1 MKKPLTVREIAEKA
15 GVSLGTV
22 SRVMNNAANIDP
34 ELKEHTLSVI
44 RANNYVPL
52 RRPRRNSRRNAA
64 EGGRIAV
71 LFCDISHQWDESY
84 FSRSYAEGIEEVCA
98 AYRVRM
104 EFFTLQDLCDETFF
118 QRISKFDGILIKHV
132 FHPGDERIDRIN
144 ALAEKLPVVGFGT
157 NFSCCRYPQVF
168 LDNRSAGTLA
178 AEELLRRG
186 HRVIAF
192 INPNPGNEMLRARGD
207 GFRSAM
213 QHNGFWIPEL
223 FFSRKLSTVQG
234 PDPDPIPPLLG
245 KTLDAILAY
254 PVKVTAA
261 IVAND
266 WGCVGLYRACAERG
280 IRIPEDLSVLGFDN
294 QISICVSLSPPLTS
308 INNPLKD
315 IGKTAT
321 IELLSRIDAKS
332 RGIAVPINSRQ
343 LSGTLVERNS
353 LAFLTD
359 NHKETE

>member
-1 MKKPLTVREIAEKA
+1 
-15 GVSLGTV
+15 
-22 SRVMNNAANIDP
+22 
-34 ELKEHTLSVI
+34 
-44 RANNYVPL
+44 
-52 RRPRRNSRRNAA
+52 
-64 EGGRIAV
+64 
-71 LFCDISHQWDESY
+71 
-84 FSRSYAEGIEEVCA
+84 
-98 AYRVRM
+98 
-104 EFFTLQDLCDETFF
+104 
-118 QRISKFDGILIKHV
+118 
-132 FHPGDERIDRIN
+132 
-144 ALAEKLPVVGFGT
+144 
-157 NFSCCRYPQVF
+157 
-168 LDNRSAGTLA
+168 
-178 AEELLRRG
+178 
-186 HRVIAF
+186 
-192 INPNPGNEMLRARGD
+192 
-207 GFRSAM
+207 
-213 QHNGFWIPEL
+213 
-223 FFSRKLSTVQG
+223 
-234 PDPDPIPPLLG
+234 
-245 KTLDAILAY
+245 LDAILAY